1 MTSHDLISVSSIFI
15 FFSPAHTHTRTKQDK
30 TTQSEVNTANLR
42 IHVGARMAEISNAL
56 LGLNE
61 KVETSIQK
69 QSQFEQR
76 VSDRFNEVQV
86 LMENQTVRVNGANR
100 VAKNLH
106 FDQQQQQ
113 QQQQQEQ
120 QQQQQQHQQQLQ
132 QQLHQQQLMQ
142 QQQQL
147 QQQQQQQQQQYPQQL
162 FSANTTDAMASSSA
176 LHQQHHYQTH
186 PPHDGSHHHTHPR
199 RHVRSASMRGIQH
212 I

>member
-1 MTSHDLISVSSIFI
+1 M
-15 FFSPAHTHTRTKQDK
+15 
-30 TTQSEVNTANLR
+30 NTANLR

-106 FDQQQQQ
+106 YDQ
-113 QQQQQEQ
+113 
-120 QQQQQQHQQQLQ
+120 
-132 QQLHQQQLMQ
+132 Q

-147 QQQQQQQQQQYPQQL
+147 QQQQQQQLQQQQQQEQHEQQLQQFHQQQLMQQQQQIQQQQQQYPQFL
-162 FSANTTDAMASSSA
+162 TDPAVAAAA
-176 LHQQHHYQTH
+176 LESR
-186 PPHDGSHHHTHPR
+186 DGSHHTHPR
-199 RHVRSASMRGIQH
+199 RHVRTSSMRGIQH

>member
-1 MTSHDLISVSSIFI
+1 
-15 FFSPAHTHTRTKQDK
+15 
-30 TTQSEVNTANLR
+30 
-42 IHVGARMAEISNAL
+42 MAEISDAL

-100 VAKNLH
+100 VAQNLH

-113 QQQQQEQ
+113 QLQ
-120 QQQQQQHQQQLQ
+120 QQQLQ
-132 QQLHQQQLMQ
+132 QHQLQQQQAMQ

-147 QQQQQQQQQQYPQQL
+147 QQQQYPQQL
-162 FSANTTDAMASSSA
+162 FNDAMATPA
-176 LHQQHHYQTH
+176 HDTR
-186 PPHDGSHHHTHPR
+186 DGSHHTHPR
-199 RHVRSASMRGIQH
+199 RHHRSSSMRGMQH